1 MSEQHLKTLKTHTCI
16 EKLGG
21 KGVSQ
26 RMETVSLMSESSF
39 EKISEKHTPGGAV
52 GQGVSISGIKKNCSV
67 GISYPQSGTKGI
79 HRIVT
84 QIDHPAD
91 PILLGLKDENFALT

>member
-1 MSEQHLKTLKTHTCI
+1 VSEQHLKTLKTHTCI